1 MLTFQHPGWIPSDPP
16 ASARHRAASW
26 TGPAGRVSVWRCCST
41 RPVHTK
47 HQTGRSVSCPPH
59 LPVLRNN
66 ENVGWLQN
74 VSLSLLTRKSIKWL
88 VPAWGLIDWLI
99 DWKCYR
105 GREPG
110 QRFGVVEHERSRSRG
125 DHFTEQVVEKV
136 SFVDVCEL
144 WVLIIIDLREKKMR
158 LTKLLYNWMTQDKV
172 IYRIVSSFNWM
183 FTASGFLSSWGWAAA
198 SCLKVPSKSD
208 ARFSFSPKKKY
219 DSVAGP

>member
-88 VPAWGLIDWLI
+88 VPAWGLIDWLKVLP
-99 DWKCYR
+99 WKGTR
-105 GREPG
+105 PA
-110 QRFGVVEHERSRSRG
+110 FRSRWTWTFQIQGRPFYGTSGGKGLFCWR
-125 DHFTEQVVEKV
+125 
-136 SFVDVCEL
+136 L
-144 WVLIIIDLREKKMR
+144 WALGPHHNRPEREEDEINKIII
-158 LTKLLYNWMTQDKV
+158 
-172 IYRIVSSFNWM
+172 
-183 FTASGFLSSWGWAAA
+183 
-198 SCLKVPSKSD
+198 
-208 ARFSFSPKKKY
+208 
-219 DSVAGP
+219 